1 MAVSLAIL
9 WHMHQPQ
16 YRLGD
21 ERVCFQPWVR
31 LHGVRAYYDM
41 IRVLDEFP
49 GVRVTINLVPVLL
62 DQIQAYERGAS
73 DAFREA
79 ALTPAE
85 DLDEAQRRFLVR
97 HFFCAQEE
105 RLIRPLP
112 RYAELLDRKRAA
124 VRRLGEEDAWRE
136 FAVADLRDLQALLD
150 LAWFGFKAEEE
161 FPEIRELRRKQRG
174 YTASDVKA
182 LHRVEDTILARLT
195 PLYRDALA
203 RGQIEISASPYA
215 HPILPLLIDTR
226 SALEAMPE
234 ASLPARLMAGEDA
247 RRQIADGLER
257 VAAAVGAVPRG
268 LWPSEG
274 SVSDSAVALMARC
287 RVAWA
292 ASDADV
298 LRASD
303 RSEEAD
309 PYRPWRLMG
318 EGGEVDLVFRDH
330 DLSDRIGF
338 TYARSEPREAVADLL
353 AEVRRRAP
361 EDDALVLLALDGEN
375 PWEHY
380 PDGGAGFLRSLYAA
394 LESEGPVAAR
404 TVAEA
409 IAACPRRGAL
419 RRLRAGSWINADLGV
434 WIGGPE
440 RNRAWTLLGRVLGA
454 VAGQRSDPR
463 REEAARRTSWEFLR
477 AAEGSDWFWW
487 LDGQYDSLFREDF
500 DRLFRAHL
508 RASCTALQIPPPESL
523 DWSVLSPEHRTSAR
537 PPAGPAPIVEVVV
550 DGYESTYFEWCAA
563 QPLDWAGHGPEAA
576 MRRAQRPIESLRFG
590 FSPRGD
596 FCLRLDPG
604 RRAGPGILAALVVEL
619 RFTGTDRDA
628 REITIILDETG
639 DLREATPPS
648 VRARARKIFEMAV
661 PAGAAGLQPGRSV
674 TLSVRVRI
682 GGMVHE
688 LREIELMRGD
698 AGAPGPGEGRPDGA
712 ARREEA

>member
-9 WHMHQPQ
+9 WHMHQPL
-16 YRLGD
+16 YRLGE

-41 IRVLDEFP
+41 IRVLEEFP

-112 RYAELLDRKRAA
+112 RYAELFDRRRAA
-124 VRRLGEEDAWRE
+124 IRRLGEEDAWRE

-174 YTASDVKA
+174 YTLSDIRT
-182 LHRVEDTILARLT
+182 LHRVEDAILARLG
-195 PLYRDALA
+195 PLYRGAVA
-203 RGQIEISASPYA
+203 RGQVEISASPYA
-215 HPILPLLIDTR
+215 HPILPLLIDTK

-234 ASLPARLMAGEDA
+234 TTLPARLLAGEDA

-257 VAAAVGAVPRG
+257 VGAAVGATPRG

-274 SVSDSAVALMARC
+274 SVSDAAIALMGRC
-287 RVAWA
+287 GVAWA

-298 LRASD
+298 LRASEC
-303 RSEEAD
+303 SEEAD
-309 PYRPWRLMG
+309 PYRPWRLAG

-338 TYARSEPREAVADLL
+338 TYARSDPREAVGDLL

-361 EDDALVLLALDGEN
+361 ADALVLLALDGEN

-394 LESEGPVAAR
+394 LESEGPVTAR

-440 RNRAWTLLGRVLGA
+440 RNRAWTLLGRVLS
-454 VAGQRSDPR
+454 VIAGPLRDPR
-463 REEAARRTSWEFLR
+463 LEEAARRTAWESLR

-508 RASCTALQIPPPESL
+508 RASCTELGVPPLESL
-523 DWSVLSPEHRTSAR
+523 DWSILSPEHRTAAR
-537 PPAGPAPIVEVVV
+537 PPAGPAPIVEVIV
-550 DGYESTYFEWCAA
+550 DGYESAYFEWCAA
-563 QPLDWAGHGPEAA
+563 PPLDWAGHGPDAA

-590 FSPRGD
+590 FSPGGE

-604 RRAGPGILAALVVEL
+604 RRAGPGILAGLVVEL
-619 RFTGTDRDA
+619 RFARDDGEA
-628 REITIILDETG
+628 REMTIHLDERG
-639 DLREATPPS
+639 DLRQATPPS

-661 PAGAAGLQPGRSV
+661 PAGDAGLQPGRSV
-674 TLSVRVRI
+674 SLFVRVRI
-682 GGMVHE
+682 GGAVHE
-688 LREIELMRGD
+688 LREVELSRTD
-698 AGAPGPGEGRPDGA
+698 AAGAPRTGEARPDGA
-712 ARREEA
+712 RGEDA